1 MNQAGNRPDGRIRLP
16 TKLDDRI
23 RLYQGDNL
31 QYLATFDQESFS
43 LIYIDPPFNTGRTQR
58 RTRIK
63 AVRDRDGDRTGFA
76 GHRYRTKTVGSSAYQ
91 DSFEDYLGFL
101 RPRLQRSRELLTAD
115 GSLLVHLDY
124 REVHYVKVMLDE
136 IFGRNCFINEI
147 IWSYDYGGRSSSRWS
162 AKHDNIL
169 WYAKDPNNYVFNL
182 QDCDR
187 IPYMAPKLVG
197 PAKAAR
203 GKYPTDSWWHTIVAP
218 NSREKTGYPTQKP
231 LGIIRR
237 IVAVHSN
244 PGDNLL
250 DFFAGSGTFG
260 IAALEQGRH
269 CTLIDSNPAAIE
281 VMVKRLE
288 EYAASDPSAKAED
301 KGS

>member
-1 MNQAGNRPDGRIRLP
+1 
-16 TKLDDRI
+16 
-23 RLYQGDNL
+23 
-31 QYLATFDQESFS
+31 
-43 LIYIDPPFNTGRTQR
+43 
-58 RTRIK
+58 
-63 AVRDRDGDRTGFA
+63 
-76 GHRYRTKTVGSSAYQ
+76 
-91 DSFEDYLGFL
+91 
-101 RPRLQRSRELLTAD
+101 
-115 GSLLVHLDY
+115 
-124 REVHYVKVMLDE
+124 MLDE
-136 IFGRNCFINEI
+136 IFGRDCVINEI

-162 AKHDNIL
+162 PKHDNIL
-169 WYAKDPNNYVFNL
+169 WYAKDPGRYAFNL

-187 IPYMAPKLVG
+187 IPYMAPKLAG

-244 PGDNLL
+244 PGDSLL
-250 DFFAGSGTFG
+250 DFFAGSGTLG
-260 IAALEQGRH
+260 MAALELGRS

-281 VMVKRLE
+281 SMTKRLTD
-288 EYAASDPSAKAED
+288 YSVAELAIATEG